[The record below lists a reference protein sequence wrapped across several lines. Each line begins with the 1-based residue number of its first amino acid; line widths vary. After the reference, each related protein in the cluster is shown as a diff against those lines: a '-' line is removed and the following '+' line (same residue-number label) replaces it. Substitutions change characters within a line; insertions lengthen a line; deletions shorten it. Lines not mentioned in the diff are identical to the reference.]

1 MDTPLTIATVRVDC
15 TVMVIAITKHRNVE
29 MPTTET
35 AHVFIP
41 ILATKLLALAHILA
55 DIMTTRSNGVSTI
68 RALVL
73 TITRTANAT
82 SIGPRISQQQ
92 PARLSEDITL
102 TKATSLDDTVMS
114 VTSTNLTA
122 ATRQTISATHCFH
135 RHIPRARAIPSEVI
149 THETTK
155 DATIIPFPA
164 HIR

>member
-1 MDTPLTIATVRVDC
+1 MAWVDFS
-15 TVMVIAITKHRNVE
+15 TMVIAITKHRNVE
-29 MPTTET
+29 VRITET
-35 AHVFIP
+35 ARALVLILP
-41 ILATKLLALAHILA
+41 IKLLALAQILA
-55 DIMTTRSNGVSTI
+55 DIMTTRSNDVSTI

-82 SIGPRISQQQ
+82 SIGTRISQQQ

-114 VTSTNLTA
+114 VTSTNSTA
-122 ATRQTISATHCFH
+122 ATGQTISATHCFH